1 MTQFVDTLFSWGRHC
16 VNALYPAQCVE
27 CGRCGD
33 LLCDVC
39 AQRVLPVS
47 TIVCFCC
54 GRPQPSPVQFCLT
67 CQNRTTHALQM
78 TRAAAVFTEPLRTAI
93 HHLKYE
99 QKPELAQ
106 PLARYLVAVF
116 SAAPWPQRAAAIE
129 AVIPVPIHADRRA
142 ERGYNQAELLAGWFC
157 RTVNLPMRAEWLS
170 RWRATPSQVGL
181 SAAER
186 QRNVVDAFRV
196 TGMVQG
202 RTILLIDDVYTT
214 GATLQACADELMR
227 NGARRVYAL
236 SLAMAA

>member
-1 MTQFVDTLFSWGRHC
+1 
-16 VNALYPAQCVE
+16 
-27 CGRCGD
+27 
-33 LLCDVC
+33 
-39 AQRVLPVS
+39 
-47 TIVCFCC
+47 
-54 GRPQPSPVQFCLT
+54 
-67 CQNRTTHALQM
+67 M

-106 PLARYLVAVF
+106 VLARYLVAVF
-116 SAAPWPQRAAAIE
+116 RAAPWPQRTASIE
-129 AVIPVPIHADRRA
+129 AVIPVPIHDERRA

-157 RTVNLPMRAEWLS
+157 RTVNLPLRAEWLC
-170 RWRATPSQVGL
+170 RWRATTSHVGL

-186 QRNVVDAFRV
+186 QRNVADAFRV
-196 TGMVQG
+196 TGPVQG